1 MRKPKLPTGIDNFK
15 KIRNGNYYYV
25 DKTSLVE
32 QILNNGSE
40 VTLFTRPRRFGKS
53 LNMSMIQHFFE
64 IGTDPALFDGLKISK
79 NTEICEQYMGK
90 YPVISI
96 SLKGIDADSYEKA
109 RAQLIKTINR
119 EARRFQFLLE
129 SDKLSRVDKALF
141 SELLTRNMEE
151 DTITS
156 RGRGSSAPFSAMLR
170 KMSPMMRIWL
180 LAPRTRC
187 SLTSSKRSCASG
199 ESSSRHLQGTTNMI
213 ILLSARSHGC

>member
-25 DKTSLVE
+25 DKTSLIE

-53 LNMSMIQHFFE
+53 LNMSMIQYFFE
-64 IGTDPALFDGLKISK
+64 IGTDSALFDGLKISK
-79 NTEICEQYMGK
+79 NSEIYEQYMGK

-119 EARRFQFLLE
+119 EARRFQFLLK
-129 SDKLSRVDKALF
+129 SDKLSRIDKALF

-156 RGRGSSAPFSAMLR
+156 SLQELTE
-170 KMSPMMRIWL
+170 L
-180 LAPRTRC
+180 L
-187 SLTSSKRSCASG
+187 
-199 ESSSRHLQGTTNMI
+199 EVHYEQQVVV
-213 ILLSARSHGC
+213 LLSLIHI